1 MIKYILLIN
10 EKEIVTCSDFNIVK
24 IIFDSLYEKKDPLKI
39 DKMEVMNSDT
49 GGIEMYLDKDKR
61 WE

>member
-61 WE
+61 